1 MAARKP
7 LKVMLD
13 EEVVEALQRLADRF
27 GRRTGNVVAEEVI
40 TEYLEFWSAAEK
52 VKQQEKERQ
61 RALLLGE
68 AAPKRRAG

>member
-13 EEVVEALQRLADRF
+13 EDVIQTLHREAERF

-40 TEYLEFWSAAEK
+40 TEYLEFWVATEK
-52 VKQQEKERQ
+52 VKKQEKDRQ

-68 AAPKRRAG
+68 PAQKRRAG